1 MFETTLLKSCKSLLL
16 IGVLGLLQSCAIF
29 SASEAQGI
37 LGSWTSQVGG
47 FPVRVTYSESTLQIG
62 DNAPVGYLLNDGQL
76 TVSDD
81 TAQTRMVSFPT
92 TNEMIQL
99 DLLTGTE
106 HAFSRVK

>member
-1 MFETTLLKSCKSLLL
+1 MFPMTLLKLGKSLVL
-16 IGVLGLLQSCAIF
+16 IGLLGLLQSCAIF
-29 SASEAQGI
+29 SASEPQGI
-37 LGSWTSQVGG
+37 VGDWTSQVGG

-62 DNAPVGYLLNDGQL
+62 DNAPVNYVLNEGQL

-99 DLLTGTE
+99 DPLTGTE
-106 HAFSRVK
+106 HAFFRVE